1 MQKVTTIG
9 LLIEAVKQWRAQ
21 GKLVAFVPTM
31 GNLHAGHIKLVT
43 EARKKADKIV
53 VSIFVNPTQFGP
65 GEDFESYPRT
75 ETEDEKSL
83 KQAGIDLLFL
93 PTVDEVYQ
101 QQIQTVVS
109 VAGLSSKLCGASR
122 PGHFDGVATVVT
134 KLFNMVQPDM
144 AFFGE
149 KDFQQLAVIRTLVK
163 DLSLPVEIFAVA
175 TEREA
180 DGLAMSSRNGYLT
193 EQQRLIAPE
202 LYRSL
207 GKAKNDVLS
216 ENHKLRDI
224 ERQQQIYLERLG
236 FKVDY
241 FSICNA
247 KNLQQANEGE
257 NDLVILV
264 AAKLGKPRLIDNL
277 TCSL

>member
-1 MQKVTTIG
+1 MQKVTTIE
-9 LLIEAVKQWRAQ
+9 LLTEAVKQWRAQ

-65 GEDFESYPRT
+65 GEDFQSYPRT
-75 ETEDEKSL
+75 EAEDEESL

-207 GKAKNDVLS
+207 CKAKKDVLS
-216 ENHKLRDI
+216 KNHKLRNI
-224 ERQQQIYLERLG
+224 ERQQQIYLEKLG